1 MQKYEYKT
9 VNLFLT
15 PMDSEVSQFE
25 ITKKCNELGKDGWE
39 LVKFEIHNNTN
50 IMLIFKR

>member
-1 MQKYEYKT
+1 MKAYEYKT

-25 ITKKCNELGKDGWE
+25 IDKKCNELGQEGWQ
-39 LVKFEIHNNTN
+39 LVKFEIYNDTN

>member
-25 ITKKCNELGKDGWE
+25 IDKKCNEMGQAGWE
-39 LVKFEIHNNTN
+39 LVRFEIYNETN

>member
-1 MQKYEYKT
+1 MKTYEYKT

-15 PMDSEVSQFE
+15 PMNSEVSQFE
-25 ITKKCNELGKDGWE
+25 IDNKCNELGQEGWQ
-39 LVKFEIHNNTN
+39 LVKFEIYNDTN

>member
-1 MQKYEYKT
+1 MKKYEYKT

-25 ITKKCNELGKDGWE
+25 IDKKCNEMGHAGWE
-39 LVKFEIHNNTN
+39 LVRFEIYNEMH